1 MQQKFQPGDMII
13 YRKTK
18 HGVQPG
24 PRATNV
30 HPAANGDTYNYTV
43 DKFWIVQELADSGT
57 LIAKTRRGKLNYLK
71 ADDPNLQK
79 ANWLQRL
86 WYRSRFSALTLPGQT
101 AAKESSSSLAT
112 R

>member
-1 MQQKFQPGDMII
+1 MQQTFQPGDMII

-18 HGVQPG
+18 HGIHPG

-43 DKFWIVQELADSGT
+43 DKFWIVQELAGDGT
-57 LIAKTRRGKLNYLK
+57 LVAKTRRGKLNDLRS
-71 ADDPNLQK
+71 DDPNLQK

-86 WYRSRFSALTLPGQT
+86 WHRSRFSALTLPAQS
-101 AAKESSSSLAT
+101 AAKESSGSLAA

>member
-18 HGVQPG
+18 HGVHPG
-24 PRATNV
+24 PRASNV
-30 HPAANGDTYNYTV
+30 HPSANGDTYNYTV
-43 DKFWIVQELADSGT
+43 DKFWIVEEVTEDGT

-71 ADDPNLQK
+71 ANDLNLQK
-79 ANWLQRL
+79 ANFLQRL
-86 WYRSRFSALTLPGQT
+86 WHRSRFSALTLPAQT
-101 AAKESSSSLAT
+101 TQKESSSSLAT

>member
-1 MQQKFQPGDMII
+1 MSQQFQTGDLII

-18 HGVQPG
+18 HGVHPG
-24 PRATNV
+24 PRAANV

-43 DKFWIVQELADSGT
+43 DKYWLVQEVLDNGT
-57 LIAKTRRGKLNYLK
+57 LIATTRRGKQNYLK

-86 WYRSRFSALTLPGQT
+86 WHRSRFAELELPGQ
-101 AAKESSSSLAT
+101 SSESLAT